1 MNRSLESFDQG
12 HEGDGEDIP
21 LRGHAVEVFL
31 DQMEPLRRCTEEA
44 AMGPALGKRT
54 HQRPAWRALSPQPA
68 VTESG
73 IAFGGLAL

>member
-1 MNRSLESFDQG
+1 M
-12 HEGDGEDIP
+12 
-21 LRGHAVEVFL
+21 EVFL